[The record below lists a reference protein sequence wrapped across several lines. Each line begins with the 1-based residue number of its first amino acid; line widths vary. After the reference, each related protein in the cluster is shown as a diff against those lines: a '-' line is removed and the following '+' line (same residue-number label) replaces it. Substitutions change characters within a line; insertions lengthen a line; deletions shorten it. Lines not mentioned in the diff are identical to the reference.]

1 MDLHKFN
8 YISKKLESD
17 QKLIAVSKGQD
28 LEKIKK
34 LYDIGQRDFGENFL
48 QELKEKRN
56 VLPSDIRWHFLGNI
70 QSNKIKDIVLCSD
83 LIHSIGRFKI
93 LDKISKLG
101 SIKNT
106 QILLQLKLGEEET
119 KSGFSEA
126 EIYKIVASNESTN
139 ITIKG
144 LMVIAEGGV
153 EKEKLQLQFSQAK
166 NVFEKIKSM
175 NKDIEF
181 LSMGMSNDYEL
192 AISHGSNMIRIGTSI
207 FGARTK

>member
-8 YISKKLESD
+8 YISNKLESH
-17 QKLIAVSKGQD
+17 QKLIAVSKGQE

-48 QELKEKRN
+48 QELKEKKA

-70 QSNKIKDIVLCSD
+70 QSNKINDIVLYSD

-93 LDKISKLG
+93 LDKISKIG
-101 SIKNT
+101 SKKNI

-126 EIYKIVASNESTN
+126 EIYEIVASNESTN

-153 EKEKLQLQFSQAK
+153 EEEKLQLQFSQAK

-207 FGARTK
+207 FGARTR

>member
-8 YISKKLESD
+8 YISQKLESH
-17 QKLIAVSKGQD
+17 QKLIAVSKGQNFQ
-28 LEKIKK
+28 KIKK
-34 LYDIGQRDFGENFL
+34 LYDLGQRDFGENFL
-48 QELKEKRN
+48 QELKEKKA

-93 LDKISKLG
+93 LDKISKPG
-101 SIKNT
+101 SKKNI
-106 QILLQLKLGEEET
+106 QILLQLKLGEEKT
-119 KSGFSEA
+119 KSGFCEA
-126 EIYKIVASNESTN
+126 EIYEIVASNKSTN

-153 EKEKLQLQFSQAK
+153 EEEKLKLQFSQAK

-207 FGARTK
+207 FGARN

>member
-8 YISKKLESD
+8 YISNKLESH

-48 QELKEKRN
+48 QELKEKKD

-70 QSNKIKDIVLCSD
+70 QSNKINDIVLYSD

-93 LDKISKLG
+93 LDKISKIG
-101 SIKNT
+101 SKKNI

-126 EIYKIVASNESTN
+126 EIYEIVASNESTN

-153 EKEKLQLQFSQAK
+153 EEEKLQLQFSQAK

-207 FGARTK
+207 FGARTR

>member
-8 YISKKLESD
+8 YISKKLESH

-28 LEKIKK
+28 LQKIKK
-34 LYDIGQRDFGENFL
+34 LYDLGQRDFGENFL
-48 QELKEKRN
+48 QELKEKKA

-70 QSNKIKDIVLCSD
+70 QSNKIKDIVLYSD

-93 LDKISKLG
+93 LDKISKLR
-101 SIKNT
+101 SKKN
-106 QILLQLKLGEEET
+106 IEIFLQLKLGDEET
-119 KSGFSEA
+119 KSGFDEA
-126 EIYKIVASNESTN
+126 EIYEIVASNELTN

-144 LMVIAEGGV
+144 LMVIAEGRA
-153 EKEKLQLQFSQAK
+153 EESKLKVQFSQAK

-175 NKDIEF
+175 NKNIEF

-192 AISHGSNMIRIGTSI
+192 AISHGSNMIRIGTAI
-207 FGARTK
+207 FGARN

>member
-153 EKEKLQLQFSQAK
+153 EEEKLQLQFSQAK